1 MALSSRLHL
10 IAVLTL
16 AAAAMLLAGPAETSL
31 QRSCSSYAPSPA
43 ACSQW

>member
-10 IAVLTL
+10 IAVLILT
-16 AAAAMLLAGPAETSL
+16 AAAMLLAGPVETSL